1 MWAEKER
8 STWSQARIKRK
19 VVSVEPQDWKIDIKA
34 WKIALSQWSGE
45 LSHLVE
51 KRRNCHEK
59 RYDWEIKVVTRWNE
73 K

>member
-19 VVSVEPQDWKIDIKA
+19 VVSVEPQGWKIDIKA
-34 WKIALSQWSGE
+34 WKIALSQRPGE

-51 KRRNCHEK
+51 KRRNSHEK
-59 RYDWEIKVVTRWNE
+59 RYDWEIKVVTCRNE